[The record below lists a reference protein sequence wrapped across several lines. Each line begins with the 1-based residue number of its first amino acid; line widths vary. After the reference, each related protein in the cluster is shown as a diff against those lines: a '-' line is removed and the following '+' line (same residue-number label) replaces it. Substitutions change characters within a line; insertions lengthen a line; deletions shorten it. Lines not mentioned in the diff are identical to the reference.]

1 MLIHKY
7 VQRKSMNEAK
17 KSVKESKATSVVA
30 WGVILFGIV
39 AEIAFI
45 LSYGQVETRNDNLD
59 IIQIWSKEMITVG
72 FFIIFNRLL
81 FGYLLLKISSILNHL
96 ENNKN

>member
-1 MLIHKY
+1 MSE
-7 VQRKSMNEAK
+7 VK
-17 KSVKESKATSVVA
+17 KPHTESKATKVVA
-30 WGVILFGIV
+30 WCLIVFGIV
-39 AEIAFI
+39 LGIAFI

-59 IIQIWSKEMITVG
+59 IIRVWSTQMVTVG
-72 FFIIFNRLL
+72 LFIIFNGLL

>member
-1 MLIHKY
+1 MSQVSNPH
-7 VQRKSMNEAK
+7 S
-17 KSVKESKATSVVA
+17 ESKATSIVA
-30 WGVILFGIV
+30 WGIILFGIV
-39 AEIAFI
+39 LGIAFI

-59 IIQIWSKEMITVG
+59 IIQVWSKEMVTVG
-72 FFIIFNRLL
+72 LFIIFNGLL

>member
-1 MLIHKY
+1 MSE
-7 VQRKSMNEAK
+7 VK
-17 KSVKESKATSVVA
+17 KPHTESKATKVVA
-30 WGVILFGIV
+30 WCLIIFGIV
-39 AEIAFI
+39 LGIAFI

-59 IIQIWSKEMITVG
+59 IIRVWSTQMVTVG
-72 FFIIFNRLL
+72 LFIIFNGLL

>member
-1 MLIHKY
+1 MSE
-7 VQRKSMNEAK
+7 VK
-17 KSVKESKATSVVA
+17 KPHTESKATKVVA
-30 WGVILFGIV
+30 WCLIVFGIV
-39 AEIAFI
+39 LGVAFI

-59 IIQIWSKEMITVG
+59 IIRVWSTQMVTVG
-72 FFIIFNRLL
+72 LFIIFNGLL

>member
-1 MLIHKY
+1 MSQANKPY
-7 VQRKSMNEAK
+7 S
-17 KSVKESKATSVVA
+17 ESKATTVVA

-39 AEIAFI
+39 LGIAFI

-59 IIQIWSKEMITVG
+59 IIQVWSKEMVTVG
-72 FFIIFNRLL
+72 LFIIFNGLL

-96 ENNKN
+96 ENDKN

>member
-1 MLIHKY
+1 MSE
-7 VQRKSMNEAK
+7 VK
-17 KSVKESKATSVVA
+17 KPHIESKATKVVA
-30 WGVILFGIV
+30 WCLIIFGIV
-39 AEIAFI
+39 LGIAFI

-59 IIQIWSKEMITVG
+59 IIRVWSTQMVTVG
-72 FFIIFNRLL
+72 LFIIFNGLL

>member
-1 MLIHKY
+1 
-7 VQRKSMNEAK
+7 MNEAK
-17 KSVKESKATSVVA
+17 KFLKESKTTSVVA

-39 AEIAFI
+39 VGIAFI

-72 FFIIFNRLL
+72 LFIIFNGLL

-96 ENNKN
+96 ENNKS

>member
-1 MLIHKY
+1 MSQ
-7 VQRKSMNEAK
+7 VSKSH
-17 KSVKESKATSVVA
+17 SESKATSVVA

-39 AEIAFI
+39 LGIAFI

-59 IIQIWSKEMITVG
+59 IIQVWSKEMVTVG
-72 FFIIFNRLL
+72 LFIIFNGLL
-81 FGYLLLKISSILNHL
+81 FGYLLLKISSILNYL

>member
-1 MLIHKY
+1 MSQASKTH
-7 VQRKSMNEAK
+7 S
-17 KSVKESKATSVVA
+17 ESKATTVVA

-39 AEIAFI
+39 LGIAFI

-59 IIQIWSKEMITVG
+59 IIQVWSKEMVTVG
-72 FFIIFNRLL
+72 LFIIFNGLL

>member
-1 MLIHKY
+1 MC
-7 VQRKSMNEAK
+7 EAK
-17 KSVKESKATSVVA
+17 KSLKESKTTSVVA

-39 AEIAFI
+39 VGIAFI

-72 FFIIFNRLL
+72 LFIIFNGLL

-96 ENNKN
+96 ENNKS

>member
-1 MLIHKY
+1 MREIM
-7 VQRKSMNEAK
+7 KSHN
-17 KSVKESKATSVVA
+17 ESKATRVVA
-30 WGVILFGIV
+30 WCIILFGIV
-39 AEIAFI
+39 LGIAFI

-59 IIQIWSKEMITVG
+59 IIQIWSIEMVTIG
-72 FFIIFNRLL
+72 LFIIFNGLL

>member
-1 MLIHKY
+1 MSQANKLH
-7 VQRKSMNEAK
+7 S
-17 KSVKESKATSVVA
+17 ESKATTVVA

-39 AEIAFI
+39 LGIAFI

-59 IIQIWSKEMITVG
+59 IIQVWSKEMVTVG
-72 FFIIFNRLL
+72 LFIIFNGLL

>member
-1 MLIHKY
+1 MSQVSKPH
-7 VQRKSMNEAK
+7 S
-17 KSVKESKATSVVA
+17 ESKATSVVA

-39 AEIAFI
+39 LGIAFI
-45 LSYGQVETRNDNLD
+45 MSYGQVETRNDNLD
-59 IIQIWSKEMITVG
+59 IIQVWSKEMVTVG
-72 FFIIFNRLL
+72 LFIIFNGLL

>member
-1 MLIHKY
+1 MSE
-7 VQRKSMNEAK
+7 VMKSYN
-17 KSVKESKATSVVA
+17 ESKATRVVA
-30 WGVILFGIV
+30 WCIILFGIV
-39 AEIAFI
+39 LGIAFI

-59 IIQIWSKEMITVG
+59 IIQIWSTEMVTIG
-72 FFIIFNRLL
+72 FFIIFNGLL

>member
-1 MLIHKY
+1 MSLANKPH
-7 VQRKSMNEAK
+7 S
-17 KSVKESKATSVVA
+17 ESKATSVVA

-39 AEIAFI
+39 LGIAFI

-59 IIQIWSKEMITVG
+59 IIQVWSKEMVTVG
-72 FFIIFNRLL
+72 LFIIFNGLL

-96 ENNKN
+96 ENHKN

>member
-1 MLIHKY
+1 MSE
-7 VQRKSMNEAK
+7 VK
-17 KSVKESKATSVVA
+17 KPHTESKATKVVA
-30 WGVILFGIV
+30 WCLIIFGIV
-39 AEIAFI
+39 LGIAFI

-59 IIQIWSKEMITVG
+59 IIQVWSTQMVTVG
-72 FFIIFNRLL
+72 LFIIFNGLL

>member
-1 MLIHKY
+1 MSE
-7 VQRKSMNEAK
+7 VK
-17 KSVKESKATSVVA
+17 KPHTESKATKVVA
-30 WGVILFGIV
+30 WCLIIFGIILG
-39 AEIAFI
+39 IAFI

-59 IIQIWSKEMITVG
+59 IIRVWSTQMVTVG
-72 FFIIFNRLL
+72 LFIIFNGLL

>member
-1 MLIHKY
+1 MSQANKLH
-7 VQRKSMNEAK
+7 S
-17 KSVKESKATSVVA
+17 ESKVTIVVA

-39 AEIAFI
+39 LGIAFI

-59 IIQIWSKEMITVG
+59 IIQVWSKEMVTFG
-72 FFIIFNRLL
+72 LFIIFNGLL

>member
-1 MLIHKY
+1 MSK
-7 VQRKSMNEAK
+7 VK
-17 KSVKESKATSVVA
+17 KPHTESKATKVVA
-30 WGVILFGIV
+30 WCLIVFGIV
-39 AEIAFI
+39 LGIAFI

-59 IIQIWSKEMITVG
+59 IIRVWSTQMVTVG
-72 FFIIFNRLL
+72 LFIIFNGLL